1 MPKRIENVGC
11 PYCGVCCDD
20 LVVTVSDDGRNV
32 LEVENACAIGNEIF
46 HHASGD
52 NRIKLPRL
60 RQPDGAYKD
69 ISYDEAVDYAA
80 KVLVKAKKP
89 LIYGFGSTN
98 CEGMAAAA
106 KVAEKAGAVLDNCA
120 SICHGSSF
128 LAIFD
133 NGYPSCT
140 LGETKNRADVIV
152 YWGSNPA
159 HAHPRHMSRYSIFP
173 RGFFTGKGHKGR
185 KIIVIDPRYTDTAR
199 VADIYVQV
207 KQGYDYDLFNAFRT
221 VLHGEDIP
229 DEVAGVKKEQI
240 LEVADILKKARFGTI
255 FYGMGLCH
263 SDGRNHNV
271 DIAISMTRD
280 LNDFTK
286 WTIMAM
292 RGHYNIAGPGVVW
305 AWTTGYPYCIDMSK
319 KDHAYMNPGETS
331 SVDLAMRDEVDAFFN
346 IGTDA
351 GAHFPIEAVKHL
363 KKHPWITIDP
373 NICMAS
379 EISDLHIPVGI
390 VGVEVPGIVYRMDNV
405 PIQYRQVLNPPE
417 GVISDEELFERI
429 HQRIC
434 EIEAEEGLT
443 QPSTA
448 AADTQ
453 KTIVGE

>member
-20 LVVTVSDDGRNV
+20 LVVTVSDDGRKV

-46 HHASGD
+46 HHASSD
-52 NRIKLPRL
+52 NRVQLPRL
-60 RQPDGAYKD
+60 RQPDGTYKD
-69 ISYDEAVDYAA
+69 ISYEEAVDYTAR
-80 KVLVKAKKP
+80 VLIKAKKP

-207 KQGYDYDLFNAFRT
+207 KQGHDYDLFNAFRT
-221 VLHGEDIP
+221 VIRGGDIP

-240 LEVADILKKARFGTI
+240 LQVADILKKARFGTI

-331 SVDLAMRDEVDAFFN
+331 SIDLAVRDEVDAFVN

-434 EIEAEEGLT
+434 EIEAEEGIAQT
-443 QPSTA
+443 GTA
-448 AADTQ
+448 AAGTP
-453 KTIVGE
+453 TVGE

>member
-20 LVVTVSDDGRNV
+20 LVITVTDDGKKV

-46 HHASGD
+46 HHASSE
-52 NRIKLPRL
+52 NRVKLPRL
-60 RQPDGAYKD
+60 LQPDGSYKD
-69 ISYDEAVDYAA
+69 ISYDEAIEYAA
-80 KVLVKAKKP
+80 RVLFNAKKP

-98 CEGMAAAA
+98 CEGMASAA
-106 KVAEKAGAVLDNCA
+106 KVAEKSGAVLDNCA

-185 KIIVIDPRYTDTAR
+185 KVIVIDPRRTDTAHI
-199 VADIYVQV
+199 ADIHLQVQ
-207 KQGYDYDLFNAFRT
+207 QGHDYELFDAFRT
-221 VLHGEDIP
+221 VLRGESIP
-229 DEVAGVKKEQI
+229 DVVAGIERQ
-240 LEVADILKKARFGTI
+240 DIIEAVDIMKNARFGTI

-271 DIAISMTRD
+271 DIAISLTRD
-280 LNDFTK
+280 LNDVTK

-305 AWTTGYPYCIDMSK
+305 SWQYGLPYCLDLSK
-319 KDHAYMNPGETS
+319 KNIAHMNPGETS
-331 SVDLAMRDEVDAFFN
+331 SIDLAMRDEVDAFIN
-346 IGTDA
+346 VATDA
-351 GAHFPIEAVKHL
+351 GAHFPIEAVRHL
-363 KKHPWITIDP
+363 RKHPWITIDP
-373 NICMAS
+373 NITMAS

-405 PIQYRQVLNPPE
+405 PIQYRKVVDPPE
-417 GVISDEELFERI
+417 GVISDEDLFEKI
-429 HQRIC
+429 YQRLC
-434 EIEAEEGLT
+434 ELEDEAAGT
-443 QPSTA
+443 VTPSGVEPA
-448 AADTQ
+448 VDT
-453 KTIVGE
+453 VRG